1 MSMQV
6 DRKVI
11 TGGHII
17 TMDAEYG
24 ELSQGA
30 LLIENGR
37 IAALAENAKAFSSS
51 GCRGDRCAWCDRVA
65 GYDRQSSPHMDVVV
79 SGDLRRYVVAGISGK
94 YVFMGWGPW

>member
-24 ELSQGA
+24 ELPQGA
-30 LLIENGR
+30 LLIEM
-37 IAALAENAKAFSSS
+37 
-51 GCRGDRCAWCDRVA
+51 A
-65 GYDRQSSPHMDVVV
+65 GSQRWRKTQ
-79 SGDLRRYVVAGISGK
+79 RRLVIWMPK
-94 YVFMGWGPW
+94 

>member
-24 ELSQGA
+24 ELPQGA

-37 IAALAENAKAFSSS
+37 IAALAENAKAFSHLDAEVIDARGAIVLPGMIDSHRHTWMS
-51 GCRGDRCAWCDRVA
+51 LFRGSPAICRCRNFWRI
-65 GYDRQSSPHMDVVV
+65 R
-79 SGDLRRYVVAGISGK
+79 
-94 YVFMGWGPW
+94 FMGWGPW